1 MIVDPGTP
9 QGRAGLSEEDYLII
23 IVVDGGKFAKMQT
36 VDILHRNA
44 NVKLLN
50 DFSFEAH
57 SRLV

>member
-36 VDILHRNA
+36 VDILYRYA